1 MTIDYSGIKL
11 FAQTDRQR
19 EYIDAVILYGS
30 QRAAAHALG
39 VSKSAVTD
47 AIKRVSDRAAVKGYS
62 PAHDMTHTA
71 PDMFNVKGVSTYYD
85 SEGKPRGQWV
95 KTALDNDR
103 LEAARTAAMEALSE
117 VLPRL
122 PAIEV
127 DPGGE
132 YNDEL
137 CNLYTLTDSHVG
149 MLAWGEETGADW
161 DLKIAEDVLV
171 GSFAASIEA
180 SPSASVAVVNQLGDF
195 LHFDG
200 LSAVTPT
207 SGHMLDADGRFSK
220 VVASA
225 IRILRRVVDMA
236 LQSHETVHL
245 VIAEGNHDLA
255 SSVWLRHMFSA
266 LYENEPRITVNN
278 SELPYYVHQHGE
290 VMLAFHHGHMK
301 KNDSLP
307 LLFASQFPEVWGQ
320 SRRRYAH
327 VGHRHHVEIKDHSGM
342 RVVQHSTLAARD
354 AYAARGGWMSDREIT
369 TFTYHKKKGQVA
381 SITIDPEMLQ

>member
-1 MTIDYSGIKL
+1 MTDYSGIRP

-19 EYIDAVILYGS
+19 EIIDAVILHGS
-30 QRAAAHALG
+30 QRRAAEALG
-39 VSKSAVTD
+39 VANNAVFECV
-47 AIKRVSDRAAVKGYS
+47 KRVEGYAAVKGYS
-62 PAHDMTHTA
+62 PQHDMTRTV
-71 PDMFNVKGVSTYYD
+71 PDAYIVKGVSTYYD
-85 SEGKPRGQWV
+85 ADGNVRGQWL
-95 KTALDNDR
+95 KSSLDNNR
-103 LEAARTAAMEALSE
+103 LKEARVAAMEAMTE
-117 VLPRL
+117 TLPRL

-132 YNDEL
+132 YNDDL

-161 DLKIAEDVLV
+161 DLKIAEDVLI
-171 GSFAASIEA
+171 GAFAASIEA
-180 SPSASVAVVNQLGDF
+180 APSASVCVVNQLGDF
-195 LHFDG
+195 LHSDG
-200 LSAVTPT
+200 LIPVTPT
-207 SGHMLDADGRFSK
+207 SGHVLDQDGRFSK

-236 LQSHETVHL
+236 LQSHESVHL
-245 VIAEGNHDLA
+245 LICEGNHDLA

-381 SITIDPEMLQ
+381 SITIDPEMLE

>member
-1 MTIDYSGIKL
+1 MTDYSGIRP

-19 EYIDAVILYGS
+19 EILDAVIVSGS
-30 QRAAAHALG
+30 QRKAAEALG
-39 VSKSAVTD
+39 VARNTVD
-47 AIKRVSDRAAVKGYS
+47 ECVKRVEGYAAVKGYS
-62 PAHDMTHTA
+62 PQHDMTRTV
-71 PDMFNVKGVSTYYD
+71 PDPYVVKGVSTYYD
-85 SEGKPRGQWV
+85 AEGNVRGQWL
-95 KTALDNDR
+95 KSSLDNAR
-103 LEAARTAAMEALSE
+103 LEQARTAAMEALSE
-117 VLPRL
+117 TLPRL
-122 PAIEV
+122 SAIDL

-132 YNDEL
+132 YNDDL

-171 GSFAASIEA
+171 GAFAASIE
-180 SPSASVAVVNQLGDF
+180 SAPPARVCVVNQLGDF
-195 LHFDG
+195 LHSDG
-200 LSAVTPT
+200 LIPVTPT
-207 SGHMLDADGRFSK
+207 SGHVLDQDGRFSK

-236 LQSHETVHL
+236 LQSHESVHL
-245 VIAEGNHDLA
+245 LICEGNHDLA

-307 LLFASQFPEVWGQ
+307 LLFAAQFPEAWGQ

-381 SITIDPEMLQ
+381 SITIDPEMMG